1 MVIGLQVLK
10 KKYFLY
16 VCFHTESP
24 LSQTD
29 LKRVDEKV
37 IEFAE
42 SLEALDD
49 EISVGVA
56 ATTYQ
61 SIYMTTN

>member
-1 MVIGLQVLK
+1 MSCCDTRLT
-10 KKYFLY
+10 LY
-16 VCFHTESP
+16 EFVSHIASP
-24 LSQTD
+24 VTQTD

-42 SLEALDD
+42 SLEALED
-49 EISVGVA
+49 ETTIGVA

-61 SIYMTTN
+61 GIF